1 MKVDRKASVCNIGI
15 YNTTLLP
22 SERDQVVQLFGGN
35 CHLACKM
42 NDVAKQGLLDTGVQV
57 FLLSHKWLESNLPG
71 TKILEVGQLL
81 DPSDRLRVR

>member
-1 MKVDRKASVCNIGI
+1 
-15 YNTTLLP
+15 
-22 SERDQVVQLFGGN
+22 
-35 CHLACKM
+35 M

-57 FLLSHKWLESNLPG
+57 SLLLHKWLESNLPG